1 MKRRMMVRYLIPLAV
16 LGLASCTRTEPQDT
30 AASPGALD
38 GPYESYHPNGQ
49 LWSRGSYSNGFLSGP
64 YEEYYENGQLWTK
77 GSWAAGLLDGPFERY
92 SASGELEARGSYTRG
107 EQCGEWTED
116 GGSVSYPPC
125 PHG

>member
-1 MKRRMMVRYLIPLAV
+1 MVRYLIPLAV

-64 YEEYYENGQLWTK
+64 YEEYYENGQLEWK
-77 GSWAAGLLDGPFERY
+77 GYWSNDEK
-92 SASGELEARGSYTRG
+92 
-107 EQCGEWTED
+107 CGEWIED
-116 GGSVSYPPC
+116 GETITYPPC
-125 PHG
+125 PNG